1 MQHARPIPADAPA
14 DAPGTLA
21 RMPGWVTRGGGGPPD
36 DAAFRSGAAL
46 AVLHPV
52 LGAPEIPQGLLR
64 DRLALAAAEAG
75 AARAGRPERARALRD
90 AVHLLRPGD
99 APGPA
104 GAVFALWRRAVRVPL
119 RPGLS
124 GLAGLRPLLPEAVV
138 AAMPDAAG
146 QGAVARAAAVLAAG
160 LAARPREADAAL
172 ILADATLA
180 RALGWPHPVPL
191 LAAGLKRRD
200 LARTGADLQHA
211 CHRAAL
217 SGAVAAHRTALE
229 LARRAAHLHAVA
241 PRLRARGAAAAV
253 ALFLAEDALAPGL
266 ALSPLV
272 RGSRVPMSD
281 RAARRLCDRLVAL
294 GALRELTGRPEF
306 RLYGL

>member
-1 MQHARPIPADAPA
+1 MQHARPIPGDTPEIL
-14 DAPGTLA
+14 P
-21 RMPGWVTRGGGGPPD
+21 RMPAWATRGGGQSAED
-36 DAAFRSGAAL
+36 VAFRSGAAL
-46 AVLHPV
+46 ATLHLV
-52 LGAPEIPQGLLR
+52 VGAAEVPQGLLR
-64 DRLALAAAEAG
+64 DRLALAAAEACVT
-75 AARAGRPERARALRD
+75 RAGRPERARELRD

-124 GLAGLRPLLPEAVV
+124 GLRAQLPEAVG

-146 QGAVARAAAVLAAG
+146 QGAVTGAAAVLAAV
-160 LAARPREADAAL
+160 LAARPQEEDAAL

-180 RALGWPHPVPL
+180 RALGWPHMLPL

-200 LARTGADLQHA
+200 LALTGADLHRA

-217 SGAVAAHRTALE
+217 SGAVAAHRTALD
-229 LARRAAHLHAVA
+229 LARRAAHLRAVA

-272 RGSRVPMSD
+272 RGSRVAMSD

-294 GALRELTGRPEF
+294 GALRELTARPEF